1 MTKLK
6 AQMKTEKDYIRLHDN
21 LIKLE
26 IFITE
31 TLNPEVDYRSRG
43 VIYCWLRDDW
53 FGQMEDLEARGITI
67 VNQSSNPVFWDS
79 LYALAEND
87 AVRMA
92 ECHGFNIYDY
102 IDFETGKLITEI

>member
-1 MTKLK
+1 MAKLK
-6 AQMKTEKDYIRLHDN
+6 AQMKTKQDVMALHDN

-53 FGQMEDLEARGITI
+53 FHQGEDLKAKGIKE
-67 VNQSSNPVFWDS
+67 SNPVFWDS

-92 ECHGFNIYDY
+92 KGRGFNIYDY

>member
-1 MTKLK
+1 M
-6 AQMKTEKDYIRLHDN
+6 AQMKTKQDVIALDNN

-31 TLNPEVDYRSRG
+31 SLNPEVSIESSG

-53 FGQMEDLEARGITI
+53 FYEMEALEAKGIK
-67 VNQSSNPVFWDS
+67 SSNPVFWDS

-92 ECHGFNIYDY
+92 KGRGFNIYDY